1 MSGPYQ
7 GSASP
12 GTKHAGW
19 IPLFIQRCSC
29 LALLL
34 PLAACK
40 QAAQAA
46 LPAVATSYIF
56 TDHARLELLS
66 WQVTTNG
73 TIAGQWAS
81 VIFTLPLMGSSHPQ
95 VTTTAITGQQQG
107 QRIILNLWGI
117 VVEGHRVGTTLHV
130 ALGTTGAP
138 QVWYAASARDYQS
151 LLPYFEADLVL
162 TGAMA
167 DVTDA
172 ILHLPADSNPMP
184 LLHILHQVNEVVPRL
199 RATLATLQRTAAS
212 CATVATL
219 LQAYVQAGKLFLVHN
234 KSPNQSTLAK
244 RIQAAQLDWQQM
256 LSLTPPSPVP
266 GLALPWLLS
275 SEQVARVLLPA
286 QQQLTT
292 LAALVNHSS
301 TQITMLHKQYMQL
314 SNQMRFLKRRCHLTA
329 SAIGGK
335 P

>member
-7 GSASP
+7 GSRAS
-12 GTKHAGW
+12 TKHAGW
-19 IPLFIQRCSC
+19 ILLFIQRWSC

-34 PLAACK
+34 PLAACE

-46 LPAVATSYIF
+46 PPAGATSYLF
-56 TDHARLELLS
+56 TDHTRLELLS
-66 WQVTTNG
+66 WQVTTSG

-95 VTTTAITGQQQG
+95 VTTTTITGQQQG
-107 QRIILNLWGI
+107 QRITLNLWGI

-130 ALGTTGAP
+130 ALGTTGAA

-162 TGAMA
+162 TGALA

-184 LLHILHQVNEVVPRL
+184 LLHTLHQVNEVVPRL
-199 RATLATLQRTAAS
+199 RTTLATFQRTAAS

-234 KSPNQSTLAK
+234 TSPYQSTLAK
-244 RIQAAQLDWQQM
+244 RIHAAQLDWQQM
-256 LSLTPPSPVP
+256 LSLKLPPLCPDWRCPGYFPVSRWHRSCCQRSNN
-266 GLALPWLLS
+266 LPPWRHWS
-275 SEQVARVLLPA
+275 TTAAR
-286 QQQLTT
+286 
-292 LAALVNHSS
+292 
-301 TQITMLHKQYMQL
+301 
-314 SNQMRFLKRRCHLTA
+314 R
-329 SAIGGK
+329 
-335 P
+335 